1 MSSLLRPAERVLPT
15 LNQDG
20 SRRLIRPRTYR
31 GRYYWRRLITAWS
44 LMVLFCGLPFLRIAG
59 KPAVLLDV
67 PARQFTFF
75 GRTFLATDG
84 ALLML
89 LMLAIFVTVFL
100 ITAVLGRAWCG
111 WSCPQTVYMEFL
123 FRPLENLIEGGRSGV
138 LKRDRKQFSGRRAI
152 KNVVFVVIA
161 AGLGNVLLAYFVGSE
176 TLALW
181 MTRSPLEHPTGFAV
195 VGVTAGLITFDF
207 AYFREQMCTV
217 LCPYARL
224 QSALLDKNSLV
235 IGYDHKRGEPRRK
248 LALVGDAGSA
258 RGDCV
263 ACGACQIACPTGI
276 DIRDGLQ
283 LECIACAQCV
293 DACDTIMARQG
304 KPLGLIRYASQNE
317 LAGKVRRLLRLRTLV
332 YPLLLLLLLG
342 GLALAVRGQGSIDVT
357 VLRGIAEPFVVDAS
371 GIRNQLRIRV
381 RNRSGQEQS
390 CSVSLTQSEVQLI
403 APQNPFRVQAG
414 GLVTTPV
421 FAVVPQ
427 HSLPAGVLP
436 LTVLVR
442 CGELEQ
448 RVPYKLLGPQHDG
461 GG

>member
-20 SRRLIRPRTYR
+20 SRRLIRPRTYF
-31 GRYYWRRLITAWS
+31 GRYYWRRLVTAWS
-44 LMVLFCGLPFLRIAG
+44 LIVLFCGLPFLRVGG
-59 KPAVLLDV
+59 KPAVLLDI

-89 LMLAIFVTVFL
+89 LMLSIFVGTFL

-111 WSCPQTVYMEFL
+111 WACPQTVYMEFL
-123 FRPLENLIEGGRSGV
+123 FRPLEHLIEGGRAGV
-138 LKRDRKQFSGRRAI
+138 LKRDRKKFSGRRTA
-152 KNVVFVVIA
+152 KNIVFA
-161 AGLGNVLLAYFVGSE
+161 LLALALGNVLLSYFVGTE

-181 MTRSPLEHPTGFAV
+181 MVRSPFAHPTSFMV
-195 VGVTAGLITFDF
+195 MGVTAGLVLFDF
-207 AYFREQMCTV
+207 AFFREQMCTV

-235 IGYDHKRGEPRRK
+235 IGYDRKRGEVRRK
-248 LALVGDAGSA
+248 RALRKGVPE
-258 RGDCV
+258 GDCV
-263 ACGACQIACPTGI
+263 DCGACQIACPTGI

-317 LAGKVRRLLRLRTLV
+317 LASQPRKLWRPRTLI
-332 YPLLLLLLLG
+332 YPAVLTVLLG
-342 GLALAVRGQGSIDVT
+342 GLLLSVRGQAAIDLT
-357 VLRGIAEPFVVDAS
+357 VLRGIGDPFVVDQD

-381 RNRSGQEQS
+381 RNRSDQELS
-390 CSVSLTQSEVQLI
+390 CTISLAQADLKLI
-403 APQNPFRVQAG
+403 APQNPFRVEPEA
-414 GLVTTPV
+414 LVTTPA
-421 FAVVPQ
+421 FVVAPVQ
-427 HSLPAGVLP
+427 SLPGGELP
-436 LTVLVR
+436 IVVKVQ
-442 CGELEQ
+442 CGEQESSA
-448 RVPYKLLGPQHDG
+448 RHKLLGPKVVSG
-461 GG
+461 S